1 MRVALC
7 CLMLLAACQSKD
19 KPKQTEPTPGSQS
32 QPPGSAS
39 QSSSQSSTRSDEPVP
54 DNKHPQLA
62 LPPLPDPLPGKR
74 KDLTAVVGTAW
85 RAAIGDVDGDRKREL
100 VVVDS
105 KQLRV
110 VDVTGKQIASAPIAA
125 GIHVLV
131 AHDLDGDGRAEILA
145 GWGQSRDHMTAKA
158 RITVHRLKGK
168 ELVEEVIVAPETER
182 AEVVAIVPVDKQAV
196 LVAYYDSKFMVT
208 STTAKRGAQG
218 WQLDKLASIRMAT
231 SYARGDLDG
240 DGKPELVVGRIY
252 GDDKGIDGDAF
263 VLAADGTRTKLPTTR
278 GLRSLAI
285 IGGAVYVGDGWHQ
298 NYGKYARGLFT
309 RIARAGDSFA
319 AELVENTPGQYGIE
333 RIVPASSDGKQLIIT
348 LGSHYARAYA
358 LVDGKWRGLTIGGAA
373 RDIAV
378 GDLDGQPG
386 DEIVIV
392 GDKSEIVDL
401 RGVSFQ

>member
-1 MRVALC
+1 MRFVVIAL
-7 CLMLLAACQSKD
+7 LLAGCQSKD
-19 KPKQTEPTPGSQS
+19 KTSPPPATEVATNKQPSS
-32 QPPGSAS
+32 SSAS
-39 QSSSQSSTRSDEPVP
+39 TTPAP
-54 DNKHPQLA
+54 DPDAPTNTQQQLP

-74 KDLTAVVGTAW
+74 KDVTTAVGSAW
-85 RAAIGDVDGDRKREL
+85 RVAIGDVDGDRKREL

-110 VDVTGKQIASAPIAA
+110 VDIAGKEIASAPVTA
-125 GIHVLV
+125 GIHVLL
-131 AHDLDGDGRAEILA
+131 AHDVDGDGRAEILA
-145 GWGQSRDHMTAKA
+145 GWGQSRDFMSAKA
-158 RITVHRLKGK
+158 RITAHRLQGK
-168 ELVEEVIVAPETER
+168 QLVEEVIVAPETER
-182 AEVVAIVPVDKQAV
+182 AEVVAIVPVEKQTL

-208 STTAKRGAQG
+208 SATAKRAAQG
-218 WQLDKLASIRMAT
+218 WQLTTLASIRMAT

-263 VLAADGTRTKLPTTR
+263 VLAPDGKRTPLPTTR

-285 IGGAVYVGDGWHQ
+285 IGGAVFVGDGWHQ
-298 NYGKYARGLFT
+298 NYGKYARALLT
-309 RIARAGDSFA
+309 RIARTGDSFA
-319 AELVENTPGQYGIE
+319 SELVENTPGQYGVE
-333 RIVPASSDGKQLIIT
+333 RIVPATIDGKQVVVT
-348 LGSHYARAYA
+348 LGSHYVRVFA
-358 LVDGKWRGLTIGGAA
+358 LDGTKWRGVTIAGQT
-373 RDIAV
+373 RDVAV